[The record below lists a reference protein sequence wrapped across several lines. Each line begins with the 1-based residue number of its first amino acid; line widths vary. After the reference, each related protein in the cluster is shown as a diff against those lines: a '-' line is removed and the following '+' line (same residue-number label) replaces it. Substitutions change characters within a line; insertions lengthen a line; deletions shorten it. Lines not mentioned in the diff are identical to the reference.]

1 MNKVI
6 YTNNAPEPIGPY
18 SQAIQNNSMLFLSG
32 QLPIDPKTGIIES
45 DNIEHQ
51 TKQIFKNIYE
61 ILSKANLSFI
71 NIVKVTIFLTN
82 LENFKIINKI
92 YSDYFNGDTPPARST
107 VEVSA
112 LPLNSLV
119 EIEMIAINE
128 N

>member
-71 NIVKVTIFLTN
+71 NVVKVTIFLTN

>member
-71 NIVKVTIFLTN
+71 NVVKVTIFLTN

-92 YSDYFNGDTPPARST
+92 YSDYFNGDSPPARST